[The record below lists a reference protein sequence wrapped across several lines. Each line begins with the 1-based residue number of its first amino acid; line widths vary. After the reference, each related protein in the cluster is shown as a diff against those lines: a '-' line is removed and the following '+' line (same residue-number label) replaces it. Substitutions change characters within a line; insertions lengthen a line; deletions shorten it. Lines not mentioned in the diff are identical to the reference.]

1 MLQFGSMSPE
11 ILISAVNESKL
22 RAAEVWLSDLAEGM
36 EVLVLAPTRHAAD
49 DFAWRLCLRRQ
60 GLFGMHRFTA
70 AELAVTMATCTLAL
84 RDLAPLSRLGL
95 EALAAR
101 CVFRSLNEGSLSY
114 FGPVCEMPGFPRAL
128 ASTLLELRLARV
140 CPESLSSSGKPGSDL
155 ALFLSYFEEE
165 LETQSLADVATLFRL
180 AREAVEEGE
189 ANLLGLPLLLLDV
202 PPRSIVE
209 NEFYRALVARAPA
222 VFATVTAGDT
232 EGHSGLCEVLGLA
245 APQLDQGEEAG
256 GGTALDRI
264 REDLFRPGTIRG
276 GESDSSFE
284 LFSAPGEGRECIEIS
299 RRILQAAKE
308 GIAFDRVAVLIRNP
322 NVYQSQLEDA
332 FKSAGIPGYFSQGA
346 TRPDPSGR
354 ALLSLLSCASE
365 GVSASRFAEYL
376 SLGQVPPVDTSG
388 EPPRAQVPW
397 VEPSNELQMV
407 FKSLVETEE
416 DVTASDGAD
425 AVTETDES
433 SVVAGTLRTPL
444 HWEKLLVDAAVIGG
458 KERWARRLSGL
469 EAELRLKYEE
479 IEEEDGKRQTLEKQI
494 DRLQNLKAFSL
505 PLIEL
510 LDGLPEQTLWSDWLR
525 ALRRLSSTALRSPD
539 SVLGVLAELEPMAN
553 VGPVGLSEVQQVL
566 NERLTRLLPE
576 PPERH
581 YGRVFVGTLAEARA
595 RSFKIVFVPGL
606 AEGIFPGKILEDP
619 LLLDEYR
626 PQVSGE
632 LITRRGKSDEERLL
646 LRTAVA
652 AASLRLVASYPRM
665 DVVQGRARVPSLYA
679 LELLRA
685 AEGKLPDLKS
695 LEKRAAQAFST
706 RLGWPAPKDSSAAVD
721 DAEFDLATLDPLLHQ
736 SEQDTTGRGRYLLN
750 VNPCLARS
758 LRARY
763 KRWRPEWSDDDGIV
777 AGKDEKLRQVLAKQ
791 GMDSRSYSPTA
802 MQSFSA
808 CPYRFF
814 LYAIQ
819 RLQPREEISAIE
831 QLDPLTRG
839 SLFHAAQFQL
849 FRKLQKTELLPMRPD
864 NVEEIID
871 AADGVLDQIASRYRD
886 ELAPAILQVWESEIE
901 EIRVD
906 LRVWVREVCQADQ
919 QWKPIHFEYS
929 FGLPREIDRDPES
942 SDQEA
947 ILLGGRHL
955 RGVIDLVE
963 KHQEKSLLRVTDH
976 KTGRAP
982 WPRPDYVGGGE
993 ILQPLLYGLAAER
1006 LLGLPVAEG
1015 RLFYCTQ
1022 RGDFQQ
1028 VSIPLTKQSR
1038 ARIRQ
1043 VVETI
1048 DGAIKSAFLPAAPRE
1063 KACRYCDYQLVCGPY
1078 EELRVGRKR
1087 RESLVELEEIRR
1099 IP

>member
-1 MLQFGSMSPE
+1 MSRR
-11 ILISAVNESKL
+11 ILISAVNDRKL
-22 RAAEVWLSDLAEGM
+22 QAAEAWLSDLAEGT

-49 DFAWRLCLRRQ
+49 DFAWRLCLSQQ

-70 AELAVTMATCTLAL
+70 AELAVTMATRTLAL

-101 CVFRSLNEGSLSY
+101 CVFRSLKEGSLAY

-140 CPESLSSSGKPGSDL
+140 RPESLSGSGQPGSDL
-155 ALFLSYFEEE
+155 ALFLTFFEEE
-165 LETQSLADVATLFRL
+165 LETQSLADVATLFQL
-180 AREAVEEGE
+180 AREAIEERE

-209 NEFYRALVARAPA
+209 KEFYRALVAGCPA
-222 VFATVTAGDT
+222 VMATVIAGDP
-232 EGHSGLCEVLGLA
+232 EGQSSLYQVLGLDEQ
-245 APQLDQGEEAG
+245 QLDQPVDPGA
-256 GGTALDRI
+256 TALDRI

-276 GESDSSFE
+276 GESDPSFE

-308 GIAFDRVAVLIRNP
+308 GIAFDRLAVLIRNP

-332 FKSAGIPGYFSQGA
+332 FKSAGIPGYFSRGA
-346 TRPDPSGR
+346 TRPDPAGR

-376 SLGQVPPVDTSG
+376 SLGQVPPVDEAG
-388 EPPRAQVPW
+388 EPPKAQVPW

-407 FKSLVETEE
+407 FKSLVETG
-416 DVTASDGAD
+416 DDGAAGD
-425 AVTETDES
+425 EPDSDDETLES

-469 EAELRLKYEE
+469 EVELRLKYEE
-479 IEEEDGKRQTLEKQI
+479 IEEEDGRRQTLEKQI
-494 DRLQNLKAFSL
+494 ERLKNLEAFSL

-510 LDGLPEQTLWSDWLR
+510 LDGLPEQALWSDWLR
-525 ALRRLSSTALRSPD
+525 ALRRLSSSALRSPE
-539 SVLGVLAELEPMAN
+539 SVLAVLAELEPMGN

-581 YGRVFVGTLAEARA
+581 YGRVFVGTLAEAQA
-595 RSFKIVFVPGL
+595 RSFQIVFVPGL

-626 PQVSGE
+626 QQVSGE
-632 LITRRGKSDEERLL
+632 LITRRGKSDAERLL
-646 LRTAVA
+646 LHTAVA

-685 AEGKLPDLKS
+685 AEGQLPDLKS

-706 RLGWPAPKDSSAAVD
+706 RLGWPAPKDPSAAVD

-736 SEQDTTGRGRYLLN
+736 PEQDITGRGRYLLN

-758 LRARY
+758 LRSRY

-777 AGKDEKLRQVLAKQ
+777 GGKDEKLRQILSKH

-819 RLQPREEISAIE
+819 RLQPREEITAIE

-839 SLFHAAQFQL
+839 SLFHAAQLQL
-849 FRKLQKTELLPMRPD
+849 FRELQQAELLPMRPD
-864 NVEEIID
+864 RVEEIID
-871 AADGVLDQIASRYRD
+871 TADGALDQIASRYRD

-906 LRVWVREVCQADQ
+906 LRVWVREVCQSDQ

-929 FGLPREIDRDPES
+929 FGLPRQLDRDPES
-942 SDQEA
+942 SEQDA
-947 ILLGGRHL
+947 VLLSGRHF

-963 KHQEKSLLRVTDH
+963 KHQEQSLLRVTDH

-982 WPRPDYVGGGE
+982 WPRPDYVGKGE
-993 ILQPLLYGLAAER
+993 VLQPLLYGLAAEK
-1006 LLGLPVAEG
+1006 LLGLPVEEG

-1028 VSIPLTKQSR
+1028 VSIPLTKESR

-1048 DGAIKSAFLPAAPRE
+1048 DGAIKSAFLPAAPRA
-1063 KACRYCDYQLVCGPY
+1063 KACQYCDYRLLCGPY

-1087 RESLVELEEIRR
+1087 KDPLVELEEIRR

>member
-1 MLQFGSMSPE
+1 MSAR
-11 ILISAVNESKL
+11 ILISAVNDNKL
-22 RAAEVWLSDLAEGM
+22 QAAEEWLSELAEGT

-49 DFAWRLCLRRQ
+49 DFAWRLCLKQQ
-60 GLFGMHRFTA
+60 GLFGMHRFRA
-70 AELAVTMATCTLAL
+70 AELAVTMATQSLAL

-101 CVFRSLNEGSLSY
+101 CVFRSLSEGALSY

-140 CPESLSSSGKPGSDL
+140 SPESLSASGKPGRDL
-155 ALFLSYFEEE
+155 ELLLSFFEEE
-165 LETQSLADVATLFRL
+165 LETQSLADVATLFQL
-180 AREAVEEGE
+180 AKETVDEGK

-209 NEFYRALVARAPA
+209 KDFYRALSARAPA
-222 VFATVTAGDT
+222 VLATVTEGDQ
-232 EGHSGLCEVLGLA
+232 EGQDGLCEVLGLESHM
-245 APQLDQGEEAG
+245 LDRDDDG
-256 GGTALDRI
+256 GSGKALDRI
-264 REDLFRPGTIRG
+264 REDLFRPGTIQG
-276 GESDSSFE
+276 GKSDSSFE

-299 RRILQAAKE
+299 RRILQAAKG
-308 GIAFDRVAVLIRNP
+308 GIAFDRVAVLVRNP

-346 TRPDPSGR
+346 TRPDPAGR

-376 SLGQVPPVDTSG
+376 SLGQVPPVDESG
-388 EPPRAQVPW
+388 EPPKAQVPW

-407 FKSLVETEE
+407 FKSLVEPEAG
-416 DVTASDGAD
+416 VPDGDEARENRI
-425 AVTETDES
+425 VES

-469 EAELRLKYEE
+469 EAELRLKCEE
-479 IEEEDGKRQTLEKQI
+479 IEEEDGRRQSLEKQLE
-494 DRLQNLKAFSL
+494 RLQNLRAFSL

-510 LDGLPEQTLWSDWLR
+510 LDGLPEQARWSDWLH
-525 ALRRLSSTALRSPD
+525 ALRQLSSTALRSPE
-539 SVLGVLAELEPMAN
+539 SILSVLAELEPMGK

-566 NERLTRLLPE
+566 NERLTRLRPE

-581 YGRVFVGTLAEARA
+581 YGRVFVGTLAEAQA
-595 RSFKIVFVPGL
+595 RSFQIVFVPGL

-626 PQVSGE
+626 QQVSGE
-632 LITRRGKSDEERLL
+632 LITRHGKSDEERLL

-685 AEGKLPDLKS
+685 AEGQLPDLKS

-706 RLGWPAPKDSSAAVD
+706 RLGWPAPKDTSAAVD

-736 SEQDTTGRGRYLLN
+736 PESDITGRGRYLLN
-750 VNPCLARS
+750 VNPCLGRS

-777 AGKDEKLRQVLAKQ
+777 AGKDEKLRQILAKH

-819 RLQPREEISAIE
+819 RLHPREEIAAIE

-849 FRKLQKTELLPMRPD
+849 FRRLQEAGLLPMRPD
-864 NVEEIID
+864 SVEEIID
-871 AADGVLDQIASRYRD
+871 TADGVLDQIASRYRD

-929 FGLPREIDRDPES
+929 FGLPREADRDPES
-942 SDQEA
+942 SEQEA
-947 ILLGGRHL
+947 ILLSGRHF

-963 KHQEKSLLRVTDH
+963 KHQEQSLLRVTDH

-982 WPRPDYVGGGE
+982 WPRPDFVGKGE
-993 ILQPLLYGLAAER
+993 ILQPLLYGLAAEQ
-1006 LLGLPVAEG
+1006 LLGLPVEEG

-1028 VSIPLTKQSR
+1028 VSIPLTKESR
-1038 ARIRQ
+1038 SRIRQ

-1048 DGAIKSAFLPAAPRE
+1048 DGGIKSAFLPAAPRE
-1063 KACRYCDYQLVCGPY
+1063 KACQYCDYQLVCGPY
-1078 EELRVGRKR
+1078 EELRVDRKR
-1087 RESLVELEEIRR
+1087 RESLEELEEIRR

>member
-1 MLQFGSMSPE
+1 MQRQ
-11 ILISAVNESKL
+11 ILISAVNENKL
-22 RAAEVWLSDLAEGM
+22 QAAEEWLSELAEAT

-49 DFAWRLCLRRQ
+49 DFAWRLCLRQQ
-60 GLFGMHRFTA
+60 GVFGMHRFTA
-70 AELAVTMATCTLAL
+70 AELAGTMATGSLAL
-84 RDLAPLSRLGL
+84 RELAPLSRLGL
-95 EALAAR
+95 EALSAR
-101 CVFRSLNEGSLSY
+101 CVFRSLNESSLSY
-114 FGPVCEMPGFPRAL
+114 FEPVCEMPGFPRAL

-140 CPESLSSSGKPGSDL
+140 SPEGLSTSGKPGRDL
-155 ALFLSYFEEE
+155 ALFLSFYEEE
-165 LETQSLADVATLFRL
+165 LEIQSLADVATLFQL

-202 PPRSIVE
+202 SPRSIVE
-209 NEFYRALVARAPA
+209 KEFYRALSARAPA
-222 VFATVTAGDT
+222 VFATVTAGDK
-232 EGHSGLCEVLGLA
+232 EGQAGLGSVLELETQ
-245 APQLDQGEEAG
+245 QLDRANDAG
-256 GGTALDRI
+256 GGNAIDRI
-264 REDLFRPGTIRG
+264 REDLFRPGTIQG
-276 GESDSSFE
+276 GEPDPSFE

-299 RRILQAAKE
+299 RRILQAARE
-308 GIAFDRVAVLIRNP
+308 GIAFDRVAVLVRNP

-346 TRPDPSGR
+346 TRPDPAGR

-376 SLGQVPPVDTSG
+376 SLGQVPPVDESG
-388 EPPRAQVPW
+388 EPSKAQVPW
-397 VEPSNELQMV
+397 VQPSSELQMV
-407 FKSLVETEE
+407 FKSLVEADGSVSDADEADE
-416 DVTASDGAD
+416 AREPPTA
-425 AVTETDES
+425 ES
-433 SVVAGTLRTPL
+433 PVVAGTLRTPL

-469 EAELRLKYEE
+469 EAELRLNYED
-479 IEEEDGKRQTLEKQI
+479 IEEEDGRRETVERQLE
-494 DRLQNLKAFSL
+494 RLRNLKAFSL
-505 PLIEL
+505 PLIEF
-510 LDGLPEQTLWSDWLR
+510 LDGLPEQARWSEWLR
-525 ALRRLSSTALRSPD
+525 ALRHLSSMALRSPEPIL
-539 SVLGVLAELEPMAN
+539 SVLAELEPMGK

-566 NERLTRLLPE
+566 NERLTRLRPE
-576 PPERH
+576 RPDRH
-581 YGRVFVGTLAEARA
+581 YGRVFVGTLAEAQA
-595 RSFKIVFVPGL
+595 RSFQIVFVPGL

-626 PQVSGE
+626 KQVSAE
-632 LITRRGKSDEERLL
+632 LITRHGKSDEERLL

-652 AASLRLVASYPRM
+652 AASQRLVASYPRM

-685 AEGKLPDLKS
+685 AEGQLPDLKS

-706 RLGWPAPKDSSAAVD
+706 RLGWPAPRDTSAAVD

-736 SEQDTTGRGRYLLN
+736 PEPDITGRGRYLLN

-777 AGKDEKLRQVLAKQ
+777 AGKDEKLRQILAKH

-849 FRKLQKTELLPMRPD
+849 FRKLQEADLLPMRPD
-864 NVEEIID
+864 RVEDIID
-871 AADGVLDQIASRYRD
+871 AADGVLDQIASKYLD

-906 LRVWVREVCQADQ
+906 FRVWVREVCQADQ

-929 FGLPREIDRDPES
+929 FGLPLESDRDPDS
-942 SDQEA
+942 SDQDA
-947 ILLGGRHL
+947 ILLSGRHF

-963 KHQEKSLLRVTDH
+963 KHQEQSLLRVTDH

-982 WPRPDYVGGGE
+982 WPRPDFVGKGE
-993 ILQPLLYGLAAER
+993 ILQPLLYGLAAEK
-1006 LLGLPVAEG
+1006 LLGLPVGEG

-1028 VSIPLTKQSR
+1028 VSIPLTKESR

-1063 KACRYCDYQLVCGPY
+1063 KACQYCDYKLVCGPY
-1078 EELRVGRKR
+1078 EEMRVGRKR
-1087 RESLVELEEIRR
+1087 KESLLELEEVRR
-1099 IP
+1099 MT

>member
-1 MLQFGSMSPE
+1 MPSR
-11 ILISAVNESKL
+11 ILISAINDNKL
-22 RAAEVWLSDLAEGM
+22 QAAEDWLSDLGQGK
-36 EVLVLAPTRHAAD
+36 EVLVLAPTQHAAD
-49 DFAWRLCLRRQ
+49 DFASRLCLRQQ

-70 AELAVTMATCTLAL
+70 AELAVTMATRTLAL

-101 CVFRSLNEGSLSY
+101 CVFRSLSEASLSY
-114 FGPVCEMPGFPRAL
+114 FGPVCEMPGFARAL

-140 CPESLSSSGKPGSDL
+140 SSESLFRSGKPGSDL
-155 ALFLSYFEEE
+155 ALFLTFFEEE
-165 LETQSLADVATLFRL
+165 LETQSLADVATLFQL

-209 NEFYRALVARAPA
+209 SAFYRALVEGAPG
-222 VFATVTAGDT
+222 VLATVTAGDG
-232 EGHSGLCEVLGLA
+232 EGQVSLCEVLGLL
-245 APQLDQGEEAG
+245 QKQMEHDDLDGV
-256 GGTALDRI
+256 TALDRI

-276 GESDSSFE
+276 GEPDSSFE

-332 FKSAGIPGYFSQGA
+332 FKSAGISGYFSQGT

-388 EPPRAQVPW
+388 APPKAQVPW
-397 VEPSNELQMV
+397 VEPSNELQMI
-407 FKSLVETEE
+407 FKSLVATEDNATPADEADGETETV
-416 DVTASDGAD
+416 D
-425 AVTETDES
+425 S

-444 HWEKLLVDAAVIGG
+444 HWERLLVDAAVIGG

-479 IEEEDGKRQTLEKQI
+479 IEEEDGRRRTLEKQI
-494 DRLQNLKAFSL
+494 ERLQNLKAFSL

-510 LDGLPEQTLWSDWLR
+510 LDGLPQQALWSDWLR
-525 ALRRLSSTALRSPD
+525 ALRRLSSTALRSPE
-539 SVLGVLAELEPMAN
+539 SVLGVLAELEPMGN
-553 VGPVGLSEVQQVL
+553 VGPVGLSEVQQIL

-595 RSFKIVFVPGL
+595 RSFQIVFVPGL

-626 PQVSGE
+626 RQVSGE
-632 LITRRGKSDEERLL
+632 LITRRGKSEEERLL

-685 AEGKLPDLKS
+685 AEGRLPDLKS
-695 LEKRAAQAFST
+695 LEKRAAQAFSN

-721 DAEFDLATLDPLLHQ
+721 DAEFDLSTLDPLLHQ
-736 SEQDTTGRGRYLLN
+736 PEQDITGRGRYLLN
-750 VNPCLARS
+750 VNTCLARS
-758 LRARY
+758 LRSRY

-777 AGKDEKLRQVLAKQ
+777 GGKDEKLRQILSKQ
-791 GMDSRSYSPTA
+791 GMNSRSYSPTA

-819 RLQPREEISAIE
+819 RLQPREEIAAIE

-849 FRKLQKTELLPMRPD
+849 FRRLQEADLLPMRQD
-864 NVEEIID
+864 NVEVIID
-871 AADGVLDQIASRYRD
+871 TADGVLDQIASRYRD

-906 LRVWVREVCQADQ
+906 LRVWVREVCQSDQ

-929 FGLPREIDRDPES
+929 FGLPREADRDPES
-942 SDQEA
+942 SDQDA
-947 ILLGGRHL
+947 ILLSGRHF

-982 WPRPDYVGGGE
+982 WPRPDFVGKGE
-993 ILQPLLYGLAAER
+993 ILQPLLYGLAAEK
-1006 LLGLPVAEG
+1006 LLGLPVEEG

-1028 VSIPLTKQSR
+1028 VSIPLTKESR

-1048 DGAIKSAFLPAAPRE
+1048 DAAIKSAFLPAAPRE
-1063 KACRYCDYQLVCGPY
+1063 KACQYCDYKLVCGPY

-1087 RESLVELEEIRR
+1087 KELLVELEEIRR

>member
-1 MLQFGSMSPE
+1 MPPR
-11 ILISAVNESKL
+11 ILISAVNDNKL
-22 RAAEVWLSDLAEGM
+22 QAAEEWLFDLAEGT

-49 DFAWRLCLRRQ
+49 DFAWRLCLRQR

-70 AELAVTMATCTLAL
+70 AELAVTMATRTLAL

-140 CPESLSSSGKPGSDL
+140 RPESLSSSGKPGGDL
-155 ALFLSYFEEE
+155 ALFLSFFEEE
-165 LETQSLADVATLFRL
+165 LETQSLADVATLFQL

-189 ANLLGLPLLLLDV
+189 VNLLGLPLLLLDV

-209 NEFYRALVARAPA
+209 KEFYRALVARAPA
-222 VFATVTAGDT
+222 VLATVTTGDP
-232 EGHSGLCEVLGLA
+232 EGQSGLCEVLELDHR
-245 APQLDQGEEAG
+245 QLGQTDDPG
-256 GGTALDRI
+256 GATALHRI

-365 GVSASRFAEYL
+365 DVSASGFAEYL
-376 SLGQVPPVDTSG
+376 SLGQVPPVGTSG
-388 EPPRAQVPW
+388 EPPKAQVPW

-416 DVTASDGAD
+416 DATAADGAD
-425 AVTETDES
+425 RETETGES

-444 HWEKLLVDAAVIGG
+444 HWEKLLVDAAVVGG
-458 KERWARRLSGL
+458 RDRWARRLSGL

-479 IEEEDGKRQTLEKQI
+479 IEEEDGRRQTLEKQI

-510 LDGLPEQTLWSDWLR
+510 LDGLPEQALWSDWLR
-525 ALRRLSSTALRSPD
+525 ALRRLSSTALRSPE
-539 SVLGVLAELEPMAN
+539 SVLGVLAELEPMGN

-595 RSFKIVFVPGL
+595 RSFQIVFVPGL

-626 PQVSGE
+626 QQVSAE

-685 AEGKLPDLKS
+685 AEGQLPDLKS

-706 RLGWPAPKDSSAAVD
+706 RLGWPAPKDSSDAVD

-736 SEQDTTGRGRYLLN
+736 PEQDITGRGRYLLN

-849 FRKLQKTELLPMRPD
+849 FRKLQEAELLPMRPD

-929 FGLPREIDRDPES
+929 FGLPRESDRDPES

-947 ILLGGRHL
+947 ILLSGRHF

-982 WPRPDYVGGGE
+982 WPRPDFVGKGE

-1006 LLGLPVAEG
+1006 LLGLPVEEG

-1028 VSIPLTKQSR
+1028 VSIPLTKESR

-1087 RESLVELEEIRR
+1087 KESLVELEEIRR